1 MAKNKTAMIKSVEK
15 LDSRKKANPLDLSAD
30 QDLTIALMNLAAI
43 EDGFSA
49 PSDLINFVRDVRM
62 DLMARIVHG
71 DDKVWDTSWRLLVL
85 AAQLMDQGNK
95 SSGAAAYQYFNRSY
109 ELYSMFLG
117 INMGLISPKEVKKAV
132 SDIDN

>member
-71 DDKVWDTSWRLLVL
+71 DDKIWDTSWRLLVL

-95 SSGAAAYQYFNRSY
+95 ASGAAVYQYFNRSY

-117 INMGLISPKEVKKAV
+117 INMGLISPQEVKKAL